1 MLAATAYTDPHSTA
15 PQRPVWLFS
24 LDSEH
29 FHAAPTATGG
39 LIAWHRVY
47 GKTAASTDFRQIHFR
62 DREQVPEWAERHLD
76 SLARDAR
83 AALAAGLQPV
93 VGISFYTWNAAEFLD
108 LSRQLRQA
116 CPELLIIAGGPHV
129 QQAEDYLGIDPIDV
143 IVFGEGE
150 ATFQELLDAQD
161 RSAWPDIPGIAWLD
175 ADGQLQRSGKRAR
188 KLKLEE
194 IPSPFDV
201 LELADSEGK
210 PLYDAVSYET
220 SRGCPY
226 KCSFCE
232 WGTGAIGTKMVSVP
246 LDRIRRD
253 WEKIAA
259 AGIPNIW
266 LADSNFGA
274 LKDDIEKARI
284 ICDLKQRTGLPRT
297 FATSW
302 SKKHSP
308 RVQDIVLMLHEHGL
322 LPHYQLALQTL
333 TPLALELCH
342 RENMDANQYER
353 IARSTASAGIPISAE
368 LIWGLPGDNLA
379 SFESNLDKL
388 LAVFPSINIFGYTLL
403 PGTEFYKKREEYSI
417 RTIPVAGYGKAKG
430 EYVVGCHTF
439 DTDEGAEGYFLI
451 TAHLML
457 IHGHMLSRTARYL
470 ALEGSVPVGSLLR
483 AVTDALVRDFSDKLP
498 GIDPDN
504 RMQVYEE
511 RAQVYLTVLTDLDRC
526 YRIIQDTVSAWLEQH
541 QARHL
546 APQVGRMVILDSL
559 FCPRYGS
566 RQDITREV
574 DFDARGV
581 LATLRSMCLP
591 DDELFSG
598 TTQVLRLQSPGG
610 VGDVLKNP
618 DGGSWLKSQLV
629 DDSTPS
635 VIAWQP
641 ASADDK
647 RITTTA

>member
-1 MLAATAYTDPHSTA
+1 MK
-15 PQRPVWLFS
+15 RPVWLFS

-39 LIAWHRVY
+39 LIAWYRVY
-47 GKTAASTDFRQIHFR
+47 GATPEAIDFRQVHFR
-62 DREQVPEWAERHLD
+62 DREQVPAWAERHLAG
-76 SLARDAR
+76 LASEAQ
-83 AALAAGLQPV
+83 AALAAGLAPI

-108 LSRQLRQA
+108 LARQLRQA
-116 CPELLIIAGGPHV
+116 CQGLTLVAGGPHV
-129 QQAEDYLGIDPIDV
+129 QQAEDYLGIDPIDA
-143 IVFGEGE
+143 IVYGEGE
-150 ATFQELLDAQD
+150 AAFQELLDTPLHAWD
-161 RSAWPDIPGIAWLD
+161 RVPGIAFLRDGAITKTAKRERQLD
-175 ADGQLQRSGKRAR
+175 LAQ
-188 KLKLEE
+188 

-201 LELADSEGK
+201 LELTDASGK
-210 PLYDAVSYET
+210 PLYDAVAYET

-232 WGTGAIGTKMVSVP
+232 WGTGAIGTKMVSFP
-246 LDRIRRD
+246 IERLKQD
-253 WEKIAA
+253 WEKIAQ

-274 LKDDIEKARI
+274 LKSDLEKARL
-284 ICDLKQRTGLPRT
+284 ICDLKQRYDLPRT

-302 SKKHSP
+302 SKKHNP
-308 RVQDIVLMLHEHGL
+308 RVQEIVLMLHEHGL

-342 RENMDANQYER
+342 RENMDANEYEP
-353 IARSTASAGIPISAE
+353 IARRMAAAGIPISAE

-379 SFESNLDKL
+379 SFEKNLDTL
-388 LAVFPSINIFGYTLL
+388 LATFPSINIFGYTLL
-403 PGTEFYKKREEYSI
+403 PGTEFYEKRDEYAI

-439 DTDEGAEGYFLI
+439 GPEEGAEGYFLI

-457 IHGHMLSRTARYL
+457 IHGHMLPRTARYL
-470 ALEGSVPVGSLLR
+470 ALEGSVPVGSMLR
-483 AVTDALVRDFSDKLP
+483 AVTDALVRDFRDRLP

-511 RAQVYLTVLTDLDRC
+511 RALVYLTLLTDRSRC
-526 YRIIQDTVSAWLEQH
+526 YRVIHDTVTAWLQ
-541 QARHL
+541 RHGAERL
-546 APQVGRMVILDSL
+546 AAAVSRTVILDSL

-566 RQDITREV
+566 RQAFTQEV
-574 DFDARGV
+574 DFDARSV
-581 LATLRSMCLP
+581 LASLRRMQLP
-591 DDELFSG
+591 DDGLFAHHP
-598 TTQVLRLQSPGG
+598 QVLHLQSPGG
-610 VGDVLKNP
+610 AGDVLKNP

-629 DDSTPS
+629 DDTTPS

-647 RITTTA
+647 RISTTA